1 MTESDKSDIR
11 LAALGKYL
19 LSLSEMERAVCGRRV
34 NVISRFISGGFQLS
48 KQGYKDFIKTW
59 GYSIKDSERTY
70 LADYLYLAGIRLGGK
85 RKHKERIVKR
95 IDELSESNRIRIS
108 SYIEWCM
115 TQREYSPASIRM
127 KTDHMK
133 MFFRYFTEFNAANA
147 RSFIASRESE
157 GLHPKSLNMYM
168 ITLQQYGEFAK
179 KPVALKKISI
189 QSSMSV
195 ENVPTE
201 KEYQKFLT
209 WLYENKKWMIYWAV
223 RVLGSTGMRRS
234 ELNQMSWQDILNG
247 EAYPRC
253 KGKKHRV
260 VYFPKRLIADL
271 STWLKGHEIDLTVPL
286 LYSHR
291 TGKMLSE
298 RGFDQV
304 MKLNARK
311 AGFPREKAHCHAFRH
326 FFAKQYLAKT
336 KDVVQ
341 LADLLGHESV
351 DTTRLY
357 LQKSKIEQA
366 KDINRNVTW

>member
-1 MTESDKSDIR
+1 MTEREIKLSI
-11 LAALGKYL
+11 LGKYL
-19 LSLSEMERAVCGRRV
+19 LSLSDMERSVCGRRV
-34 NVISRFISGGFQLS
+34 NIICKFIDGGFNLS
-48 KQGYKDFIKTW
+48 KQGYKDFLKVW
-59 GYSIKDSERTY
+59 GFSIKDSERSY
-70 LADYLYLAGIRLGGK
+70 LADFLYLSGVRLGGK
-85 RKHKERIVKR
+85 RKHKEKIVKR
-95 IDELSESNRIRIS
+95 IDELSESNKIRIS

-115 TQREYSPASIRM
+115 TQREYSPASLRM

-133 MFFRYFTEFNAANA
+133 IFFRYFTEFNASNV
-147 RSFIASRESE
+147 RSFIATRESE

-168 ITLQQYGEFAK
+168 MTLQQYGEYIK

-201 KEYQKFLT
+201 KEYQKLLT
-209 WLYENKKWMIYWAV
+209 WLYENEKWTVYWAV

-260 VYFPKRLIADL
+260 VYFPKRLTADL
-271 STWLKGHEIDLTVPL
+271 SAWLKERDIDLNLPL
-286 LYSHR
+286 LHSFR
-291 TGKMLSE
+291 TGRILSD

-304 MKLNARK
+304 LKINAKK
-311 AGFPREKAHCHAFRH
+311 AGYPKEKAHCHAFRH
-326 FFAKQYLAKT
+326 FFAKQYLSKT

>member
-1 MTESDKSDIR
+1 MTEKDSRIEN
-11 LAALGKYL
+11 LGKYL

-34 NVISRFISGGFQLS
+34 NIICKFIDGGFQLS
-48 KQGYKDFIKTW
+48 RKGYRDFLNVW
-59 GYSIKDSERTY
+59 GYTVKDSERTY
-70 LADYLYLAGIRLGGK
+70 LADYLYISGIRLGGK
-85 RKHKERIVKR
+85 RKRKDKIVKKL
-95 IDELSESNRIRIS
+95 DELSESNKIRIS
-108 SYIEWCM
+108 SFIEWCM
-115 TQREYSPASIRM
+115 KQREYSPASIRM

-133 MFFRYFTEFNAANA
+133 MFFRYFTEFNAGNA
-147 RSFIASRESE
+147 RSFIATRESE
-157 GLHPKSLNMYM
+157 GLHPKSLNLYM
-168 ITLQQYGEFAK
+168 MTLQQYGEYIK

-201 KEYQKFLT
+201 KEYHNLLS
-209 WLYENKKWMIYWAV
+209 WLYENEKWMTYWSV
-223 RVLGSTGMRRS
+223 RILGNTGMRRS

-260 VYFPKRLIADL
+260 IYFPKRLIADL
-271 STWLKGHEIDLTVPL
+271 STWLKGRDIDLTRPL
-286 LYSHR
+286 LYSER
-291 TGKMLSE
+291 TGKILSD

-304 MKLNARK
+304 LKLNARK
-311 AGFPREKAHCHAFRH
+311 AGFPKEKAHCHAFRH